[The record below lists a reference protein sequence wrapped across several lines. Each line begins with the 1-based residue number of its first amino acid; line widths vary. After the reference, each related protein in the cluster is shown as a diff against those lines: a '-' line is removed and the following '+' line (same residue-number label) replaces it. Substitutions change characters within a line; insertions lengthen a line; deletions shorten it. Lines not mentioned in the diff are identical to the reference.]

1 MKKEKLYSEFEELG
15 QRLGVKI
22 IKGKGNF
29 TGGICIVKDE
39 TVIVVN
45 KMKPIEHRL
54 KILATSFLEY
64 NLDEKKYFISHLDLD
79 RLNCKLTNL
88 RLIEKCSYKKL

>member
-29 TGGICIVKDE
+29 NGGICIVKDE

-64 NLDEKKYFISHLDLD
+64 NLDDIYMIPALRAFIENTRSLAL
-79 RLNCKLTNL
+79 
-88 RLIEKCSYKKL
+88 

>member
-1 MKKEKLYSEFEELG
+1 MKKEKLYAEFENLG

-29 TGGICIVKDE
+29 SGGICVVKDE

-54 KILATSFLEY
+54 KILATSFIDY
-64 NLDEKKYFISHLDLD
+64 NLDDIYMIPA
-79 RLNCKLTNL
+79 L
-88 RLIEKCSYKKL
+88 RAYIENTRSLAL

>member
-29 TGGICIVKDE
+29 TGGICIEKDE

-64 NLDEKKYFISHLDLD
+64 NLDDIYMIPALRAFIENTRSLAL
-79 RLNCKLTNL
+79 
-88 RLIEKCSYKKL
+88 

>member
-1 MKKEKLYSEFEELG
+1 MKKEKLYAEFEGLG

-22 IKGKGNF
+22 IKGNGNF
-29 TGGICIVKDE
+29 SGGICVVKDE

-54 KILATSFLEY
+54 KIIATSFLDY
-64 NLDEKKYFISHLDLD
+64 NLDDIYII
-79 RLNCKLTNL
+79 TAL
-88 RLIEKCSYKKL
+88 RAYIENTRSLAL

>member
-1 MKKEKLYSEFEELG
+1 MKKDKLYSEFEDLG

-29 TGGICIVKDE
+29 TGGICIVNDE
-39 TVIVVN
+39 TVIVIN

-64 NLDEKKYFISHLDLD
+64 NLDDIYMIPA
-79 RLNCKLTNL
+79 L
-88 RLIEKCSYKKL
+88 RAFIEKTRSLAL

>member
-1 MKKEKLYSEFEELG
+1 MKKEKLYAEFEGLG

-22 IKGKGNF
+22 IKGNGNF
-29 TGGICIVKDE
+29 SGGICVVKDE

-54 KILATSFLEY
+54 KILATRFLDY
-64 NLDEKKYFISHLDLD
+64 NLDDIYMIPA
-79 RLNCKLTNL
+79 L
-88 RLIEKCSYKKL
+88 RAYIENTRSLAL

>member
-1 MKKEKLYSEFEELG
+1 MKKEKLYAEFEGLG

-22 IKGKGNF
+22 IKGNGNF
-29 TGGICIVKDE
+29 SGGICVVKDE

-54 KILATSFLEY
+54 KILATSFLDY
-64 NLDEKKYFISHLDLD
+64 NLDDIYMIPA
-79 RLNCKLTNL
+79 L
-88 RLIEKCSYKKL
+88 RAYIENTRSLAL

>member
-15 QRLGVKI
+15 QRIGVKI

-45 KMKPIEHRL
+45 KLKPIEHRL
-54 KILATSFLEY
+54 KINFKSVLNQFKKPVPSLFKFL
-64 NLDEKKYFISHLDLD
+64 DF
-79 RLNCKLTNL
+79 R
-88 RLIEKCSYKKL
+88 

>member
-1 MKKEKLYSEFEELG
+1 MKKEKLYAEFENLG

-29 TGGICIVKDE
+29 SGGICVVKDE

-54 KILATSFLEY
+54 KILATSFIDY
-64 NLDEKKYFISHLDLD
+64 NLDDIYMIPA
-79 RLNCKLTNL
+79 L
-88 RLIEKCSYKKL
+88 RAYIENTRSLPL

>member
-1 MKKEKLYSEFEELG
+1 MKKEELYSEFEGLS

-22 IKGKGNF
+22 IKGKGDF
-29 TGGICIVKDE
+29 SGGVCIVKDE

-54 KILATSFLEY
+54 KILAASFLEY
-64 NLDEKKYFISHLDLD
+64 NLDDIYMIPALRAFIEETRS
-79 RLNCKLTNL
+79 LTL
-88 RLIEKCSYKKL
+88 

>member
-29 TGGICIVKDE
+29 TGGICTVKDE

-64 NLDEKKYFISHLDLD
+64 NLDDIYMIPA
-79 RLNCKLTNL
+79 L
-88 RLIEKCSYKKL
+88 RAFIEKTRSLAL

>member
-29 TGGICIVKDE
+29 TGGICTVKDE

-54 KILATSFLEY
+54 KILAISFLEY
-64 NLDEKKYFISHLDLD
+64 NLDDIYMIPALRAFIENTRSLAL
-79 RLNCKLTNL
+79 
-88 RLIEKCSYKKL
+88 

>member
-1 MKKEKLYSEFEELG
+1 MKKEKLYAEFEGLG

-29 TGGICIVKDE
+29 SGGICVVKDE

-54 KILATSFLEY
+54 KILATSFLDY
-64 NLDEKKYFISHLDLD
+64 NLDDIYMIPALRAYIENTRS
-79 RLNCKLTNL
+79 LTL
-88 RLIEKCSYKKL
+88 

>member
-22 IKGKGNF
+22 IIGKGNF
-29 TGGICIVKDE
+29 TGGICTVKDE

-64 NLDEKKYFISHLDLD
+64 NLDDIYMIPALRAFIENTRSLAL
-79 RLNCKLTNL
+79 
-88 RLIEKCSYKKL
+88 

>member
-29 TGGICIVKDE
+29 TGGICTVKDE

-64 NLDEKKYFISHLDLD
+64 NLDDIYMIPALRAFIENTRSLAL
-79 RLNCKLTNL
+79 
-88 RLIEKCSYKKL
+88 

>member
-1 MKKEKLYSEFEELG
+1 MKKEKLYTEFEGLG

-22 IKGKGNF
+22 IKGNGNF
-29 TGGICIVKDE
+29 SGGICVVKDE

-54 KILATSFLEY
+54 KILATSFLDY
-64 NLDEKKYFISHLDLD
+64 NLDDIYMIPA
-79 RLNCKLTNL
+79 L
-88 RLIEKCSYKKL
+88 RAYIENTRSLAL

>member
-22 IKGKGNF
+22 IKVKGKF
-29 TGGICIVKDE
+29 TGGSCIAKDE

-64 NLDEKKYFISHLDLD
+64 NLDDIYMIPALRAFIENTRSLAL
-79 RLNCKLTNL
+79 
-88 RLIEKCSYKKL
+88 

>member
-29 TGGICIVKDE
+29 TGGICTVKDQ

-64 NLDEKKYFISHLDLD
+64 NLDDIYMIPA
-79 RLNCKLTNL
+79 L
-88 RLIEKCSYKKL
+88 RAFIEKNRSLAL

>member
-29 TGGICIVKDE
+29 TGGICTVKDQ

-64 NLDEKKYFISHLDLD
+64 NLDDIYMIPALRAFIENTRSLAL
-79 RLNCKLTNL
+79 
-88 RLIEKCSYKKL
+88 

>member
-1 MKKEKLYSEFEELG
+1 MKKEKLYFEFEELS

-22 IKGKGNF
+22 IKAQGDF
-29 TGGICIVKDE
+29 AGGVCILKDE

-64 NLDEKKYFISHLDLD
+64 NLDDIYMIPALRAFIEETRSLAL
-79 RLNCKLTNL
+79 
-88 RLIEKCSYKKL
+88 

>member
-29 TGGICIVKDE
+29 TGGICTVKDE

-54 KILATSFLEY
+54 KILATSFLDY
-64 NLDEKKYFISHLDLD
+64 NLDDIYMIPA
-79 RLNCKLTNL
+79 L
-88 RLIEKCSYKKL
+88 RAFIEKNRSLAL

>member
-29 TGGICIVKDE
+29 TGGICTVKDE

-64 NLDEKKYFISHLDLD
+64 NLDDIYMIPA
-79 RLNCKLTNL
+79 L
-88 RLIEKCSYKKL
+88 RAFIEKNRSLAL

>member
-29 TGGICIVKDE
+29 TGGICTVKDK

-64 NLDEKKYFISHLDLD
+64 NLDDIYMIPA
-79 RLNCKLTNL
+79 L
-88 RLIEKCSYKKL
+88 RAFIEKNRSLAL

>member
-1 MKKEKLYSEFEELG
+1 MKKEKLYYEFEELG

-29 TGGICIVKDE
+29 TGGICTVKDE

-64 NLDEKKYFISHLDLD
+64 NLDDIYMIPA
-79 RLNCKLTNL
+79 L
-88 RLIEKCSYKKL
+88 RAFIEKTRSLAL

>member
-29 TGGICIVKDE
+29 TGGICTVKDE

-45 KMKPIEHRL
+45 KMKPIA
-54 KILATSFLEY
+54 IP
-64 NLDEKKYFISHLDLD
+64 IPIW
-79 RLNCKLTNL
+79 TNVFCL
-88 RLIEKCSYKKL
+88 S